1 MPNQLFPLFADWRAR
16 PGRSEAWREN
26 KRDNFPSEDMFV
38 REYPEVPADLF
49 KAADELVFTQQSIM
63 MAQIGASGPRGPEAL
78 HTYIKYWD
86 IGRMQDATVLTCWDI
101 TSAPYQL
108 VHYLRLVRRPYPVIQ
123 NTIET
128 VHVQYPGQT
137 YIEDNGAGRSVIE
150 NLNTPA
156 SGNNVGQASKIKMI
170 LSLKIGMERGFVKF
184 TEKQL
189 IQELS
194 GYMWDDKGLVQ
205 DSVMAAAG
213 AISKAG
219 VPSEYGST
227 PISMEAVSTPSRVG
241 AISTTSVGGSRM
253 SGLPGSIRGA
263 RMRDTDE
270 GQRAEEYVR

>member
-1 MPNQLFPLFADWRAR
+1 MPNQLFPLFADWKAR

-63 MAQIGASGPRGPEAL
+63 LAQIGASGPQPPAQL

-86 IGRMQDATVLTCWDI
+86 IGRMQDASVLTCWDI

-123 NTIET
+123 STIEA
-128 VHVQYPGQT
+128 VHRDYPGQT
-137 YIEDNGAGRSVIE
+137 YIEDNGSGRAVIE
-150 NLNTPA
+150 NLNIPA

-170 LSLKIGMERGFVKF
+170 LALKIGMERGFVKF
-184 TEKQL
+184 NEKQL

-194 GYMWDDKGLVQ
+194 GYMWDDKGLIQ
-205 DSVMAAAG
+205 DSVMSAAG

-219 VPSEYGST
+219 VPGEYGAT
-227 PISMEAVSTPSRVG
+227 PISMETVTTASRVG
-241 AISTTSVGGSRM
+241 SISTTAVGASRM
-253 SGLPGSIRGA
+253 AGLPGSIRGT

-270 GQRAEEYVR
+270 GQWAEEYVR